1 MGVNYILVPVQ
12 ARELTFSLP
21 EMFPDSVVPIL
32 LQAAV
37 LVRGNKAAK
46 AEDVL
51 VEFSKKFPEKSKPVL
66 LALSQV
72 AAAAGHPQLA
82 AESLSKISDIQHMPA
97 TVATLV
103 SLRERCGDISAASTV
118 LESAIQWWANSMLE
132 ENGKLN
138 TIMHE
143 AAAFKLKHGQQEE
156 AFRIYEELVNSYGS
170 TQALIGLVQAAAHVD
185 VDKAESYAKR
195 LKPLPGLDGVNVGSL
210 EKTSGAKNA
219 EGSQAVYPVEVNVEA
234 KKEKSKKKRKRK
246 PKYPKGFDPA
256 NPGPPPD
263 PERWLP
269 RRERSS
275 YKPRR
280 KDKRAAQ
287 VRGSQGAVIREKNE
301 ANSVTTT
308 TASSSSSKTN
318 PAAASTSKSGEQTK
332 ASSSKSRKKS
342 KR

>member
-1 MGVNYILVPVQ
+1 MLVQ
-12 ARELTFSLP
+12 ARELAFSLL
-21 EMFPDSVVPIL
+21 EMFPDSVMPSL

-51 VEFSKKFPEKSKPVL
+51 VEFSNKFPEKSKPVL

-82 AESLSKISDIQHMPA
+82 SESLSKISDIQHMPA

-103 SLRERCGDISAASTV
+103 SLRERCGDIPAASTV

-132 ENGKLN
+132 ENSKLN

-156 AFRIYEELVNSYGS
+156 AFQIYEELVNSYGS
-170 TQALIGLVQAAAHVD
+170 TQALVGLVKAAAHVD

-195 LKPLPGLDGVNVGSL
+195 LKPLPGLGVVNVGNL

-219 EGSQAVYPVEVNVEA
+219 EGSHAVYPVEEVNVEA
-234 KKEKSKKKRKRK
+234 KKEKSKKRKRK

-287 VRGSQGAVIREKNE
+287 ARGSQGAVIREKNE
-301 ANSVTTT
+301 TNSVSTT

-318 PAAASTSKSGEQTK
+318 QATASTLKSSEQTK
-332 ASSSKSRKKS
+332 ALSSKSRRKS